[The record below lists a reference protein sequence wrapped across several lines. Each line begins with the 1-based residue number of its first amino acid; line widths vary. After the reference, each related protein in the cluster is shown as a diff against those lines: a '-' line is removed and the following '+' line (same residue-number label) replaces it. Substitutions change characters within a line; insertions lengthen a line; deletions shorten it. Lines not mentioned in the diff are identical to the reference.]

1 MYRPAPTALCCVR
14 MQMLQV
20 MKAEAEALAGSTGD
34 TAALAEKVSRKVREL
49 DTAQSRVQATLG
61 HIGVVL
67 DRMHAVEGIQ
77 SALARED
84 YEAAAECVARYLELE
99 DEARESSTNAGAGAG
114 GESAAAAAA
123 AAGAAEVE
131 SRQAQE
137 QAKVGHTGLG

>member
-1 MYRPAPTALCCVR
+1 M
-14 MQMLQV
+14 
-20 MKAEAEALAGSTGD
+20 
-34 TAALAEKVSRKVREL
+34 REL

-77 SALARED
+77 AALARED

-99 DEARESSTNAGAGAG
+99 DELG
-114 GESAAAAAA
+114 AAA
-123 AAGAAEVE
+123 AAGAVGAEAAGGGEAE

-137 QAKVGHTGLG
+137 QAKVGAFASRTRGQGMPTAVLA